1 MAMTR
6 KNYVVLADIFSYHSN
21 RAYANASALMAALLT
36 DITAYLKEDNER
48 FDKDK
53 FLDVVHSP
61 TEKLSPIVVEALGL
75 GQVWNRLND
84 SV

>member
-6 KNYVVLADIFSYHSN
+6 KDYVVLADIFSYHSN
-21 RAYANASALMAALLT
+21 KAYANASALMAALLW
-36 DITAYLKEDNER
+36 DITAYLKEDNEQ
-48 FDKDK
+48 FDKYK

-61 TEKLSPIVVEALGL
+61 NHDLCERNKS
-75 GQVWNRLND
+75 ND